1 MIELLILYKLSQKV
15 FTMYGIFHEIRTKL
29 KVLTT
34 PSLGTIKPALTRME
48 ARGLIK
54 SQKSISSGGRRATFY
69 YITQEGKEELRSLL
83 LSPIQENPIQFLTS
97 ARVRIIC
104 SAVLNTEDKKEL
116 FKLLKTKSEKIMLD
130 TKNLMKDS
138 GLDFYTKMVFDNLS
152 CECNNL
158 VSLLEGLDRA
168 GKN

>member
-1 MIELLILYKLSQKV
+1 MIELLILYELSQKV

-48 ARGLIK
+48 AKGLIK
-54 SQKSISSGGRRATFY
+54 SQKSISSGGRRSTFY
-69 YITQEGKEELRSLL
+69 SITQEGKEELKNLV
-83 LSPIQENPIQFLTS
+83 LSSISENPIQFLTT

-104 SAVLNTEDKKEL
+104 SSVLNTEAKKEL
-116 FKLLKTKSEKIMLD
+116 FKLLKTKSENIMLD

-138 GLDFYTKMVFDNLS
+138 GLDFYTKMVFDNLL

-158 VSLLEGLDRA
+158 VSLLEGLERA
-168 GKN
+168 GKD